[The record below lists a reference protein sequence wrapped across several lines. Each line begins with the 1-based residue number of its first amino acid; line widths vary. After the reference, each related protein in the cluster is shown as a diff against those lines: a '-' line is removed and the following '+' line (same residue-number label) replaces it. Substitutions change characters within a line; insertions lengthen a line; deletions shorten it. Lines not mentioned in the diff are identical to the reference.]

1 MSEVQAQL
9 GMCVENRYRIV
20 KKIAEGGMATVYKAQ
35 DERLNRPVALKIMHT
50 QLAQGIHR
58 EQFIARFRREATS
71 AASIANPHIV
81 QVYDTGE
88 FEGLDYLVMEYVH
101 GVNLRYEMNKYGT
114 FSVKDTLRVLAQ
126 TLDGLAS
133 AHLAGVVHRDI
144 KPENIL
150 INDRGNVQITDFG
163 LARAIS
169 QATLSSTGLLLGT
182 AAYLAPEMIEKNLA
196 TPQGDLYSAG
206 MMAWEMLA
214 GRVPFNADNPVTLV
228 FKHVHEDTPSIKTVC
243 RDINSSV
250 ADFLSSI
257 TAREMEKRPS
267 DASKALNI
275 LRSVC
280 SGLSEEEWQYKFEVD
295 LDAENQPLE
304 GSIIANKIEDKNSN
318 LKSQIPLPPSLN
330 NNTLSENT
338 LSDSDSS
345 NDALENSM
353 LASNTLASTEKL
365 NKTTNIDKTTDIDK
379 TADIDATQALSTLST
394 SPTLSTKNSD
404 FNGASSNYSTS
415 TNSNPLE
422 DFNDNNMLTVTMR
435 APQFISERLKAKRN
449 KSNNANDNGKKTR
462 KSIIIISASCAAIA
476 AAAVAF
482 GAYWYYLGPGSYWS
496 LPKPNTQECASQ
508 SACKITNVPWA
519 DYERTL
525 KISNIPYSVS
535 KDFSDNIPEGNI
547 IFTNPDFSGGKI
559 SKRNNGRVKIVVSK
573 GVRKSTIP
581 EDIIDPTSNAGKDP
595 IKALKKAGFTS
606 ITHKPSED
614 IYSLEI
620 PKGCVVEISPTPGM
634 QMNHNKNI
642 TVILSKG
649 PMPVSMPDVVNLTK
663 EEADKAFNEAK
674 LVPNYSEEFNDKV
687 EKGKIISASV
697 QKGTQMH
704 WGDKLDVV
712 VSKGPKTI
720 TMPDVRNKNANEA
733 RRILES
739 LGLKV
744 NISAPLGDLM
754 HTVRFQSAAPGS
766 QVRVLDESGNPTTV
780 TLTII

>member
-9 GMCVENRYRIV
+9 GMCIENRYRIV
-20 KKIAEGGMATVYKAQ
+20 KKIAEGGMATVYQAQ

-50 QLAQGIHR
+50 QLAQGLHR

-243 RDINSSV
+243 KDINSSV

-280 SGLSEEEWQYKFEVD
+280 AGLSEQEWQYKFEVD
-295 LDAENQPLE
+295 LDAENQSFE
-304 GSIIANKIEDKNSN
+304 GSIIANKLEDKNSN
-318 LKSQIPLPPSLN
+318 LKSQIPLPPSIN
-330 NNTLSENT
+330 SNTFNSNTLGN
-338 LSDSDSS
+338 SDSS
-345 NDALENSM
+345 NDTI
-353 LASNTLASTEKL
+353 SNTKEL
-365 NKTTNIDKTTDIDK
+365 NKTVDMDKTTDIDK
-379 TADIDATQALSTLST
+379 TADIDATQALST
-394 SPTLSTKNSD
+394 KNSD
-404 FNGASSNYSTS
+404 FNEDSSNYSSSTS
-415 TNSNPLE
+415 SNPLE

-435 APQFISERLKAKRN
+435 APQFISERLKAKRD

-462 KSIIIISASCAAIA
+462 KNIIIISASCAAIA

-519 DYERTL
+519 EYERTL

-547 IFTNPDFSGGKI
+547 ILTNPDFSGGKI

-606 ITHKPSED
+606 ITHKSSED

-720 TMPDVRNKNANEA
+720 TMPDVRNKNANDA

>member
-9 GMCVENRYRIV
+9 GMCIENRYRIV

-50 QLAQGIHR
+50 QLAQGLHR

-214 GRVPFNADNPVTLV
+214 GRVPFNADNSVTLV

-243 RDINSSV
+243 KDINSSV

-275 LRSVC
+275 LRRVC

-295 LDAENQPLE
+295 LDAENQSFE
-304 GSIIANKIEDKNSN
+304 GSIITNKLEDKNSN
-318 LKSQIPLPPSLN
+318 LKSQIPLPPSIN
-330 NNTLSENT
+330 SNTFNSNTLGN
-338 LSDSDSS
+338 SDSS
-345 NDALENSM
+345 NDTI
-353 LASNTLASTEKL
+353 SNTKEL
-365 NKTTNIDKTTDIDK
+365 NKTVDMDKTTDIDK
-379 TADIDATQALSTLST
+379 TADIDATQALST
-394 SPTLSTKNSD
+394 KNSD
-404 FNGASSNYSTS
+404 FNEGSSNYSSSTS
-415 TNSNPLE
+415 SNPLE

-462 KSIIIISASCAAIA
+462 KNIIIISASCAAIA

-519 DYERTL
+519 EYERTL

-606 ITHKPSED
+606 ITHKSSED

-720 TMPDVRNKNANEA
+720 TMPDVRNKNANDA

>member
-9 GMCVENRYRIV
+9 GMCIENRYRIV

-50 QLAQGIHR
+50 QLAQGLHR

-214 GRVPFNADNPVTLV
+214 GRVPFNADNSVTLV

-243 RDINSSV
+243 KDINSSV

-275 LRSVC
+275 LRRVC

-295 LDAENQPLE
+295 LDAENQSFE
-304 GSIIANKIEDKNSN
+304 GSIITNKLEDKNSN
-318 LKSQIPLPPSLN
+318 LKSQIPLPPSIN
-330 NNTLSENT
+330 SNTFNSNTLGN
-338 LSDSDSS
+338 SDSS
-345 NDALENSM
+345 NDTI
-353 LASNTLASTEKL
+353 SNTKEL
-365 NKTTNIDKTTDIDK
+365 NKTVDMDKTTDIDK
-379 TADIDATQALSTLST
+379 TADIDATQALST
-394 SPTLSTKNSD
+394 KNSD
-404 FNGASSNYSTS
+404 FNEDSSNYSSSTS
-415 TNSNPLE
+415 SNPLE

-435 APQFISERLKAKRN
+435 APQFISERLKAKRD

-462 KSIIIISASCAAIA
+462 KNIIIISASCAAIA

-519 DYERTL
+519 EYERTL

-547 IFTNPDFSGGKI
+547 ILTNPDFSGGKI

-606 ITHKPSED
+606 ITHKSSED

-720 TMPDVRNKNANEA
+720 TMPDVRNKNANDA

>member
-9 GMCVENRYRIV
+9 GMCIENRYRIV

-50 QLAQGIHR
+50 QLAQGLHR

-214 GRVPFNADNPVTLV
+214 GRVPFNADNSVTLV

-243 RDINSSV
+243 KDINSSV

-267 DASKALNI
+267 NASKALNI
-275 LRSVC
+275 LRRVC

-295 LDAENQPLE
+295 LDAENQSFE
-304 GSIIANKIEDKNSN
+304 GSIITNKLEDKNSN
-318 LKSQIPLPPSLN
+318 LKSQIPLPPSIN
-330 NNTLSENT
+330 SNTFNSNTLGN
-338 LSDSDSS
+338 SDSS
-345 NDALENSM
+345 NDTI
-353 LASNTLASTEKL
+353 SNTKEL
-365 NKTTNIDKTTDIDK
+365 NKTVDMDKTTDIDK
-379 TADIDATQALSTLST
+379 TADIDATQALST
-394 SPTLSTKNSD
+394 KNSD
-404 FNGASSNYSTS
+404 FNEGSSNYSSSTS
-415 TNSNPLE
+415 SNPLE

-462 KSIIIISASCAAIA
+462 KNIIIISASCAAIA

-547 IFTNPDFSGGKI
+547 IFTNPDFSGSKI

-606 ITHKPSED
+606 ITHKSSED

-687 EKGKIISASV
+687 GKGKIISASV

>member
-9 GMCVENRYRIV
+9 GMCIENRYRIV
-20 KKIAEGGMATVYKAQ
+20 KKIAEGGMATVYQAQ

-50 QLAQGIHR
+50 QLAQGLHR

-243 RDINSSV
+243 KDINSSV

-280 SGLSEEEWQYKFEVD
+280 AGLSEQEWQYKLEVA
-295 LDAENQPLE
+295 LDAENQSFE
-304 GSIIANKIEDKNSN
+304 GSIIANKLEDKNSN
-318 LKSQIPLPPSLN
+318 LKSQIPLPPSIN
-330 NNTLSENT
+330 SNTLGN
-338 LSDSDSS
+338 SDSS
-345 NDALENSM
+345 NDTI
-353 LASNTLASTEKL
+353 SNTKKL
-365 NKTTNIDKTTDIDK
+365 NKTVDIDKTTDIDK
-379 TADIDATQALSTLST
+379 TADIDATQALST
-394 SPTLSTKNSD
+394 KNSD
-404 FNGASSNYSTS
+404 FNEDSSNYSSSTS
-415 TNSNPLE
+415 SNPLE

-435 APQFISERLKAKRN
+435 APQFISERLKAKRD

-462 KSIIIISASCAAIA
+462 KNIIIISASCAAIA

-519 DYERTL
+519 EYERTL

-547 IFTNPDFSGGKI
+547 ILTNPDFSGGKI

-606 ITHKPSED
+606 ITHKSSED

-720 TMPDVRNKNANEA
+720 TMPDVRNKNANDA

>member
-9 GMCVENRYRIV
+9 GMCIENRYRIV
-20 KKIAEGGMATVYKAQ
+20 KKIAEGGMATVYQAQ

-50 QLAQGIHR
+50 QLAQGLHR

-243 RDINSSV
+243 KDINSSV

-280 SGLSEEEWQYKFEVD
+280 AGLSEQEWQYKLEVD
-295 LDAENQPLE
+295 LDAENQSFE
-304 GSIIANKIEDKNSN
+304 GSIIANKLEDKNSN
-318 LKSQIPLPPSLN
+318 LKSQIPLPPSIN
-330 NNTLSENT
+330 SNTLGN
-338 LSDSDSS
+338 SDSS
-345 NDALENSM
+345 NDTI
-353 LASNTLASTEKL
+353 SNTKKL
-365 NKTTNIDKTTDIDK
+365 NKTVDIDKTTDIDK
-379 TADIDATQALSTLST
+379 TADIDATQALST
-394 SPTLSTKNSD
+394 KNSD
-404 FNGASSNYSTS
+404 FNEDSSNYSSSTS
-415 TNSNPLE
+415 SNPLE

-435 APQFISERLKAKRN
+435 APQFISERLKAKRD

-462 KSIIIISASCAAIA
+462 KNIIIISASCAAIA

-519 DYERTL
+519 EYERTL

-547 IFTNPDFSGGKI
+547 ILTNPDFSGGKI

-606 ITHKPSED
+606 ITHKSSED

-720 TMPDVRNKNANEA
+720 TMPDVRNKNANDA

>member
-1 MSEVQAQL
+1 MSEVQAQP

-20 KKIAEGGMATVYKAQ
+20 KKIAEGGMATVYQAK
-35 DERLNRPVALKIMHT
+35 DERLNRLVALKIMHT
-50 QLAQGIHR
+50 QLAQGLHR

-71 AASIANPHIV
+71 AAAIANPHIV

-214 GRVPFNADNPVTLV
+214 GRVPFNSDNPVTLV

-243 RDINSSV
+243 KDINSSV

-280 SGLSEEEWQYKFEVD
+280 AGLSEQEWQYKFEVD
-295 LDAENQPLE
+295 LDAENQSFE
-304 GSIIANKIEDKNSN
+304 GSIIANKLEDKNSN
-318 LKSQIPLPPSLN
+318 LKSQIPLPPSIN
-330 NNTLSENT
+330 SNTFNSNTLGN
-338 LSDSDSS
+338 SDSS
-345 NDALENSM
+345 NDTI
-353 LASNTLASTEKL
+353 SNTKEL
-365 NKTTNIDKTTDIDK
+365 NKTVDMDKTTDIDK
-379 TADIDATQALSTLST
+379 TADIDATQALST
-394 SPTLSTKNSD
+394 KNSD
-404 FNGASSNYSTS
+404 FNEDSSNYSSSTS
-415 TNSNPLE
+415 SNPLE

-449 KSNNANDNGKKTR
+449 KSNNSDVNGKKTR
-462 KSIIIISASCAAIA
+462 KNIIIISASCAAIA

-508 SACKITNVPWA
+508 STCKITDVPWA

-547 IFTNPDFSGGKI
+547 IFTNPDFSGSKI

-595 IKALKKAGFTS
+595 IKALKNAGFTS
-606 ITHKPSED
+606 ITHKSSED

-649 PMPVSMPDVVNLTK
+649 PMPVSMPDIVNLTK

-674 LVPNYSEEFNDKV
+674 LVPNYSEEFNDKI

-720 TMPDVRNKNANEA
+720 TMPDVRNKNANDA

-754 HTVRFQSAAPGS
+754 HTVRFQSLAPGS

>member
-9 GMCVENRYRIV
+9 GMCIENRYRIV

-50 QLAQGIHR
+50 QLAQGLHR

-214 GRVPFNADNPVTLV
+214 GRVPFNADNSVTLV

-243 RDINSSV
+243 KDINSSV

-275 LRSVC
+275 LRRVC

-295 LDAENQPLE
+295 LDAENQSFE
-304 GSIIANKIEDKNSN
+304 GSIITNKLEDKNSN
-318 LKSQIPLPPSLN
+318 LKSQIPLPPSIN
-330 NNTLSENT
+330 SNTFNSNTLGN
-338 LSDSDSS
+338 SDSS
-345 NDALENSM
+345 NDTI
-353 LASNTLASTEKL
+353 SNTKEL
-365 NKTTNIDKTTDIDK
+365 NKTVDMDKTTDIDK
-379 TADIDATQALSTLST
+379 TADIDATQALST
-394 SPTLSTKNSD
+394 KNSD
-404 FNGASSNYSTS
+404 FNEGSSNYSSSTS
-415 TNSNPLE
+415 SNPLE

-462 KSIIIISASCAAIA
+462 KNIIIISASCAAIA

-547 IFTNPDFSGGKI
+547 IFTNPDFSGSKI

-606 ITHKPSED
+606 ITHKSSED

-687 EKGKIISASV
+687 GKGKIISASV

-720 TMPDVRNKNANEA
+720 TMPDVRNKNANDA

>member
-9 GMCVENRYRIV
+9 GMCIENRYRIV

-50 QLAQGIHR
+50 QLAQGLHR

-214 GRVPFNADNPVTLV
+214 GRVPFNADNSVTLV

-243 RDINSSV
+243 KDINSSV

-275 LRSVC
+275 LRRVC

-295 LDAENQPLE
+295 LDAENQSFE
-304 GSIIANKIEDKNSN
+304 GSIITNKLEDKNSN
-318 LKSQIPLPPSLN
+318 LKSQIPLPPSIN
-330 NNTLSENT
+330 SNTFNSNTLGN
-338 LSDSDSS
+338 SDSS
-345 NDALENSM
+345 NDTI
-353 LASNTLASTEKL
+353 SNTKEL
-365 NKTTNIDKTTDIDK
+365 NKTVDMDKTTDIDK
-379 TADIDATQALSTLST
+379 TADIDATQALST
-394 SPTLSTKNSD
+394 KNSD
-404 FNGASSNYSTS
+404 FNEGSSNYSSSTS
-415 TNSNPLE
+415 SNPLE

-462 KSIIIISASCAAIA
+462 KNIIIISASCAAIA

-547 IFTNPDFSGGKI
+547 IFTNPDFSGSKI

-606 ITHKPSED
+606 ITHKSSED

-649 PMPVSMPDVVNLTK
+649 PMPVSMPDVANLTK

-687 EKGKIISASV
+687 GKGKIISASV

>member
-9 GMCVENRYRIV
+9 GMCIENRYRIV

-50 QLAQGIHR
+50 QLAQGLHR

-214 GRVPFNADNPVTLV
+214 GRVPFNADNSVTLV

-243 RDINSSV
+243 KDINSSV

-275 LRSVC
+275 LRRVC

-295 LDAENQPLE
+295 LDAENQSFE
-304 GSIIANKIEDKNSN
+304 GSIITNKLEDKNSN
-318 LKSQIPLPPSLN
+318 LKSQIPLPPSIN
-330 NNTLSENT
+330 SNTFNSNTLGN
-338 LSDSDSS
+338 SDSS
-345 NDALENSM
+345 NDTI
-353 LASNTLASTEKL
+353 SNTKEL
-365 NKTTNIDKTTDIDK
+365 NKTVDMDKTTDIDK
-379 TADIDATQALSTLST
+379 TADIDATQALST
-394 SPTLSTKNSD
+394 KNSD
-404 FNGASSNYSTS
+404 FNEGSSNYSSSTS
-415 TNSNPLE
+415 SNPLE

-462 KSIIIISASCAAIA
+462 KNIIIISASCAAIA

-547 IFTNPDFSGGKI
+547 IFTNPDFSGSKI

-581 EDIIDPTSNAGKDP
+581 EDIIDPTSNTGKDP

-606 ITHKPSED
+606 ITHKSSED

-687 EKGKIISASV
+687 GKGKIISASV

>member
-9 GMCVENRYRIV
+9 GMCIENRYRIV

-50 QLAQGIHR
+50 QLAQGLHR

-214 GRVPFNADNPVTLV
+214 GRVPFNADNSVTLV

-243 RDINSSV
+243 KDINSSV

-275 LRSVC
+275 LRRVC

-295 LDAENQPLE
+295 LDAENQSFE
-304 GSIIANKIEDKNSN
+304 GSIITNKLEDKNSN
-318 LKSQIPLPPSLN
+318 LKSQIPLPPSIN
-330 NNTLSENT
+330 SNTFNSNTLGN
-338 LSDSDSS
+338 SDSS
-345 NDALENSM
+345 NDTI
-353 LASNTLASTEKL
+353 SNTKEL
-365 NKTTNIDKTTDIDK
+365 NKTVDMDKTTDIDK
-379 TADIDATQALSTLST
+379 TADIDATQALST
-394 SPTLSTKNSD
+394 KNSD
-404 FNGASSNYSTS
+404 FNEGSSNYSSSTS
-415 TNSNPLE
+415 SNPLE

-462 KSIIIISASCAAIA
+462 KNIIIISASCAAIA

-606 ITHKPSED
+606 ITHKSSED

-720 TMPDVRNKNANEA
+720 TMPDVRNKNANDA

>member
-9 GMCVENRYRIV
+9 GMCIENRYRIV

-50 QLAQGIHR
+50 QLAQGLHR

-114 FSVKDTLRVLAQ
+114 FSVKDTLLVLAQ

-243 RDINSSV
+243 KDINSSV

-275 LRSVC
+275 LRRVC
-280 SGLSEEEWQYKFEVD
+280 SGLSEEEWQYKLEVD

-318 LKSQIPLPPSLN
+318 LKSQIPLPPSIN
-330 NNTLSENT
+330 SNTFNSNTLGN
-338 LSDSDSS
+338 SDSS
-345 NDALENSM
+345 NDTI
-353 LASNTLASTEKL
+353 SNTKEL
-365 NKTTNIDKTTDIDK
+365 NKTVDMDKTTDIDK
-379 TADIDATQALSTLST
+379 TADIDATQALST
-394 SPTLSTKNSD
+394 KNSD
-404 FNGASSNYSTS
+404 FNEGSSNYSSSTS
-415 TNSNPLE
+415 SNPLE

-462 KSIIIISASCAAIA
+462 KNIIIISASCAAIA

-547 IFTNPDFSGGKI
+547 IFTNPDFSGSKI

-606 ITHKPSED
+606 ITHKSSED

-687 EKGKIISASV
+687 GKGKIISASV

>member
-9 GMCVENRYRIV
+9 GMCVENRYRII

-114 FSVKDTLRVLAQ
+114 FSVKDTLLVLAQ

-243 RDINSSV
+243 KDINSSV

-275 LRSVC
+275 LRRVC
-280 SGLSEEEWQYKFEVD
+280 SGLSEEEWQYKLEVD

-318 LKSQIPLPPSLN
+318 LKSQIPLPPSIN
-330 NNTLSENT
+330 SNTFNSNTLGN
-338 LSDSDSS
+338 SDSS
-345 NDALENSM
+345 NDTI
-353 LASNTLASTEKL
+353 SNTKEL
-365 NKTTNIDKTTDIDK
+365 NKTVDMDKTTDIDK
-379 TADIDATQALSTLST
+379 TADIDATQALST
-394 SPTLSTKNSD
+394 KNSD
-404 FNGASSNYSTS
+404 FNEGSSNYSSSTS
-415 TNSNPLE
+415 SNPLE

-462 KSIIIISASCAAIA
+462 KNIIIISASCAAIA

-547 IFTNPDFSGGKI
+547 IFTNPDFSGSKI

-606 ITHKPSED
+606 ITHKSSED

-687 EKGKIISASV
+687 GKGKIISASV

>member
-20 KKIAEGGMATVYKAQ
+20 EKIAEGGMATVYKAQ

-50 QLAQGIHR
+50 QLAQGLHR

-214 GRVPFNADNPVTLV
+214 GRVPFNADNSVTLV

-243 RDINSSV
+243 KDINSSV

-275 LRSVC
+275 LRRVC

-295 LDAENQPLE
+295 LDAENQSFE
-304 GSIIANKIEDKNSN
+304 GSIITNKLEDKNSN
-318 LKSQIPLPPSLN
+318 LKSQIPLPPSIN
-330 NNTLSENT
+330 SNTFNSNTLGN
-338 LSDSDSS
+338 SDSS
-345 NDALENSM
+345 NDTI
-353 LASNTLASTEKL
+353 SNTKEL
-365 NKTTNIDKTTDIDK
+365 NKTVDMDKTTDIDK
-379 TADIDATQALSTLST
+379 TADIDATQALST
-394 SPTLSTKNSD
+394 KNSD
-404 FNGASSNYSTS
+404 FNEGSSNYSSSTS
-415 TNSNPLE
+415 SNPLE

-462 KSIIIISASCAAIA
+462 KNIIIISASCAAIA

-547 IFTNPDFSGGKI
+547 IFTNPDFSGSKI

-606 ITHKPSED
+606 ITHKSSED

-687 EKGKIISASV
+687 GKGKIISASV

>member
-9 GMCVENRYRIV
+9 GMCIENRYRIV

-50 QLAQGIHR
+50 QLAQGLHR

-214 GRVPFNADNPVTLV
+214 GRVPFNADNSVTLV

-243 RDINSSV
+243 KDINSSV

-275 LRSVC
+275 LRRVC

-295 LDAENQPLE
+295 LDAENQSFE
-304 GSIIANKIEDKNSN
+304 GSIITNKLEDKNSN
-318 LKSQIPLPPSLN
+318 LKSQIPLPPSIN
-330 NNTLSENT
+330 SNTFNSNTLGN
-338 LSDSDSS
+338 SDSS
-345 NDALENSM
+345 NDTI
-353 LASNTLASTEKL
+353 SNTKEL
-365 NKTTNIDKTTDIDK
+365 NKTVDMDKTTDIDK
-379 TADIDATQALSTLST
+379 TADIDATQALST
-394 SPTLSTKNSD
+394 KNSD
-404 FNGASSNYSTS
+404 FNEGSSNYSSSTS
-415 TNSNPLE
+415 SNPLE

-462 KSIIIISASCAAIA
+462 KNIIIISASCAAIA

-547 IFTNPDFSGGKI
+547 IFTNPDFSGSKI

-606 ITHKPSED
+606 ITHKSSED

>member
-9 GMCVENRYRIV
+9 GMCIENRYRIV
-20 KKIAEGGMATVYKAQ
+20 KKIAEGGMATVYQAQ

-71 AASIANPHIV
+71 AAAIANPHIV

-243 RDINSSV
+243 KDINSSV

-280 SGLSEEEWQYKFEVD
+280 AGLSEQEWQYKFEVD
-295 LDAENQPLE
+295 LDAENQSFV
-304 GSIIANKIEDKNSN
+304 GSIIANKLEDKNSN
-318 LKSQIPLPPSLN
+318 LKSQIPLPPSIN
-330 NNTLSENT
+330 SNTFNSNTLGN
-338 LSDSDSS
+338 SDSS
-345 NDALENSM
+345 NDTI
-353 LASNTLASTEKL
+353 SNTKEL
-365 NKTTNIDKTTDIDK
+365 NKTVDMDKTTDIDK
-379 TADIDATQALSTLST
+379 TADIDATQALST
-394 SPTLSTKNSD
+394 KNSA
-404 FNGASSNYSTS
+404 FNEDSSNYSSSTS
-415 TNSNPLE
+415 SNPLE

-449 KSNNANDNGKKTR
+449 KSNNSDVNGKKTR
-462 KSIIIISASCAAIA
+462 KNIIIISASCAAIA

-547 IFTNPDFSGGKI
+547 IFTNPDFSGSKI

-674 LVPNYSEEFNDKV
+674 LVPNYSEEFNDKI

-720 TMPDVRNKNANEA
+720 TMPDVRNKNANDA

-744 NISAPLGDLM
+744 NVSAPLGDLM

>member
-9 GMCVENRYRIV
+9 GMCIENRYRIV

-50 QLAQGIHR
+50 QLAQGLHR

-214 GRVPFNADNPVTLV
+214 GRVPFNADNSVTLV

-243 RDINSSV
+243 KDINSSV

-275 LRSVC
+275 LRRVC

-295 LDAENQPLE
+295 LDAENQSFE
-304 GSIIANKIEDKNSN
+304 GSIITNKLEDKNSN
-318 LKSQIPLPPSLN
+318 LKSQIPLPPSIN
-330 NNTLSENT
+330 SNTFNSNTLGN
-338 LSDSDSS
+338 SDSS
-345 NDALENSM
+345 NDTI
-353 LASNTLASTEKL
+353 SNTKEL
-365 NKTTNIDKTTDIDK
+365 NKTVDMDKTTDIDK
-379 TADIDATQALSTLST
+379 TADIDATQALST
-394 SPTLSTKNSD
+394 KNSD
-404 FNGASSNYSTS
+404 FNEGSSNYSSSTS
-415 TNSNPLE
+415 SNPLE

-435 APQFISERLKAKRN
+435 APQFISERLKAKRD

-462 KSIIIISASCAAIA
+462 KNIIIISASCAAIA

-547 IFTNPDFSGGKI
+547 IFTNPDFSGSKI

-606 ITHKPSED
+606 ITHKSSED

-687 EKGKIISASV
+687 GKGKIISASV

-720 TMPDVRNKNANEA
+720 TMPDVRNKNANDA

>member
-9 GMCVENRYRIV
+9 GMCIENRYRIV
-20 KKIAEGGMATVYKAQ
+20 KKIAEGGMATVYQAQ

-50 QLAQGIHR
+50 QLAQGLHR

-243 RDINSSV
+243 KDINSSV

-280 SGLSEEEWQYKFEVD
+280 AGLSEQEWQYKLEVD
-295 LDAENQPLE
+295 LDAENQSFE
-304 GSIIANKIEDKNSN
+304 GSIIANKLEDKNSN
-318 LKSQIPLPPSLN
+318 LKSQIPLPPSIN
-330 NNTLSENT
+330 SNTLGN
-338 LSDSDSS
+338 SDSS
-345 NDALENSM
+345 NDTI
-353 LASNTLASTEKL
+353 SNTKKL
-365 NKTTNIDKTTDIDK
+365 NKTVDIDKTTDIDK
-379 TADIDATQALSTLST
+379 TADIDATQALST
-394 SPTLSTKNSD
+394 KNSD
-404 FNGASSNYSTS
+404 FNEDSSNYSSSTS
-415 TNSNPLE
+415 SNPLE

-435 APQFISERLKAKRN
+435 APQFISERLKAKRD

-462 KSIIIISASCAAIA
+462 KNIIIISASCAAIA

-519 DYERTL
+519 EYERTL

-547 IFTNPDFSGGKI
+547 ILTNPDFSGGKI

-606 ITHKPSED
+606 ITHKSSED

>member
-9 GMCVENRYRIV
+9 GMCIENRYRIV

-50 QLAQGIHR
+50 QLAQGLHR

-214 GRVPFNADNPVTLV
+214 GRVPFNADNSVTLV

-243 RDINSSV
+243 KDINSSV

-275 LRSVC
+275 LRRVC

-295 LDAENQPLE
+295 LDAENQSFE
-304 GSIIANKIEDKNSN
+304 GSIITNKLEDKNSN
-318 LKSQIPLPPSLN
+318 LKSQIPLPPSIN
-330 NNTLSENT
+330 SNTFNSNTLGN
-338 LSDSDSS
+338 SDSS
-345 NDALENSM
+345 NDTI
-353 LASNTLASTEKL
+353 SNTKEL
-365 NKTTNIDKTTDIDK
+365 NKTVDMDKTTDIDK
-379 TADIDATQALSTLST
+379 TADIDATQALST
-394 SPTLSTKNSD
+394 KNSD
-404 FNGASSNYSTS
+404 FNEGSSNYSSSTS
-415 TNSNPLE
+415 SNPLE

-435 APQFISERLKAKRN
+435 APQFISERLKAKRD

-462 KSIIIISASCAAIA
+462 KNIIIISASCAAIA

-547 IFTNPDFSGGKI
+547 IFTNPDFSGSKI

-606 ITHKPSED
+606 ITHKSSED

-687 EKGKIISASV
+687 GKGKIISASV

>member
-9 GMCVENRYRIV
+9 GMCIENRYRIV
-20 KKIAEGGMATVYKAQ
+20 KKIAEGGMATVYQAQ

-50 QLAQGIHR
+50 QLAQGLHR

-243 RDINSSV
+243 KDINSSV

-280 SGLSEEEWQYKFEVD
+280 AGLSEQEWQYKLEVD
-295 LDAENQPLE
+295 LDAENQSFE
-304 GSIIANKIEDKNSN
+304 GSIIANKLEDKNSN
-318 LKSQIPLPPSLN
+318 LKSQIPLPPSIN
-330 NNTLSENT
+330 SNTFNSNTLGN
-338 LSDSDSS
+338 SDSS
-345 NDALENSM
+345 NDTI
-353 LASNTLASTEKL
+353 SNTKEL
-365 NKTTNIDKTTDIDK
+365 NKTVDMDKTTDIDK
-379 TADIDATQALSTLST
+379 TADIDATQALST
-394 SPTLSTKNSD
+394 KNSD
-404 FNGASSNYSTS
+404 FNEGSSNYSSSTS
-415 TNSNPLE
+415 SNPLE

-462 KSIIIISASCAAIA
+462 KNIIIISASCAAIA

-547 IFTNPDFSGGKI
+547 IFTNPDFSGSKI

-606 ITHKPSED
+606 ITHKSSED

-687 EKGKIISASV
+687 GKGKIISASV

>member
-9 GMCVENRYRIV
+9 GMCIENRYRIV

-50 QLAQGIHR
+50 QLAQGLHR

-214 GRVPFNADNPVTLV
+214 GRVPFNADNSVTLV

-243 RDINSSV
+243 KDINSSV

-275 LRSVC
+275 LRRVC

-295 LDAENQPLE
+295 LDAENQSFE
-304 GSIIANKIEDKNSN
+304 GSIITNKLEDKNSN
-318 LKSQIPLPPSLN
+318 LKSQIPLPPSIN
-330 NNTLSENT
+330 SNTFNSNTLGN
-338 LSDSDSS
+338 SDSS
-345 NDALENSM
+345 NDTI
-353 LASNTLASTEKL
+353 SNTKEL
-365 NKTTNIDKTTDIDK
+365 NKTVDMDKTTDIDK
-379 TADIDATQALSTLST
+379 TADIDATQALST
-394 SPTLSTKNSD
+394 KNSD
-404 FNGASSNYSTS
+404 FNEGSSNYSSSTS
-415 TNSNPLE
+415 SNPLE

-462 KSIIIISASCAAIA
+462 KNIIIISASCAAIA

-496 LPKPNTQECASQ
+496 LPKPNTQKCASQ

-547 IFTNPDFSGGKI
+547 IFTNPDFSGSKI

-649 PMPVSMPDVVNLTK
+649 PMPVSMPDIVNLTK

-674 LVPNYSEEFNDKV
+674 LVPNYSEEFNDKI
-687 EKGKIISASV
+687 EKSKIISASV

-720 TMPDVRNKNANEA
+720 TMPDVRNKNANDA

>member
-9 GMCVENRYRIV
+9 GMCIENRYRIV
-20 KKIAEGGMATVYKAQ
+20 KKIAEGGMATVYQAQ

-50 QLAQGIHR
+50 QLAQGLHR

-163 LARAIS
+163 LARAVS

-243 RDINSSV
+243 KDINSSV

-280 SGLSEEEWQYKFEVD
+280 AGLSEQEWQYKFEVD
-295 LDAENQPLE
+295 LDAENQSFE
-304 GSIIANKIEDKNSN
+304 GSIIANKLEDKNSN
-318 LKSQIPLPPSLN
+318 LKSQIPLPPSIN
-330 NNTLSENT
+330 SNTFNSNTLGN
-338 LSDSDSS
+338 SDSS
-345 NDALENSM
+345 NDTI
-353 LASNTLASTEKL
+353 SNTKEL
-365 NKTTNIDKTTDIDK
+365 NKTVDMDKTTDIDK
-379 TADIDATQALSTLST
+379 TADIDATQALST
-394 SPTLSTKNSD
+394 KNSD
-404 FNGASSNYSTS
+404 FNEDSSNYSSSTS
-415 TNSNPLE
+415 SNPLE

-449 KSNNANDNGKKTR
+449 KSNNSDVNGKKTR
-462 KSIIIISASCAAIA
+462 KNIIIISASCAAIA

-547 IFTNPDFSGGKI
+547 IFTNPDFSGSKI

-595 IKALKKAGFTS
+595 IKALKNAGFTS
-606 ITHKPSED
+606 ITHKSSED

-674 LVPNYSEEFNDKV
+674 LVPNYSEEFNDKI

-720 TMPDVRNKNANEA
+720 TMPDVRNKNANDA

-744 NISAPLGDLM
+744 NVSAPLGDLM

-766 QVRVLDESGNPTTV
+766 QVRVLNESGNPTTV

>member
-9 GMCVENRYRIV
+9 GMCIENRYRIV

-50 QLAQGIHR
+50 QLAQGLHR

-214 GRVPFNADNPVTLV
+214 GRVPFNADNSVTLV

-243 RDINSSV
+243 KDINSSV

-275 LRSVC
+275 LRRVC

-295 LDAENQPLE
+295 LDAENQSFE
-304 GSIIANKIEDKNSN
+304 GSIITNKLEDKNSN
-318 LKSQIPLPPSLN
+318 LKSQIPLPPSIN
-330 NNTLSENT
+330 SNTFNSNTLGNSN
-338 LSDSDSS
+338 SS
-345 NDALENSM
+345 NDTI
-353 LASNTLASTEKL
+353 SNTKEL
-365 NKTTNIDKTTDIDK
+365 NKTVDMDKTTDIDK
-379 TADIDATQALSTLST
+379 TADIDATQALST
-394 SPTLSTKNSD
+394 KNSD
-404 FNGASSNYSTS
+404 FNEGSSNYSSSTS
-415 TNSNPLE
+415 SNPLE

-462 KSIIIISASCAAIA
+462 KNIIIISASCAAIA

-547 IFTNPDFSGGKI
+547 IFTNPDFSGSKI

-606 ITHKPSED
+606 ITHKSSED

-687 EKGKIISASV
+687 GKGKIISASV

-739 LGLKV
+739 LRLKV

>member
-9 GMCVENRYRIV
+9 GMCIENRYRIV
-20 KKIAEGGMATVYKAQ
+20 KKIAEGGMATVYQAQ

-50 QLAQGIHR
+50 QLAQGLHR

-243 RDINSSV
+243 KDINSSV

-280 SGLSEEEWQYKFEVD
+280 AGLSEQEWQYKFEVD
-295 LDAENQPLE
+295 LDAENQSFV
-304 GSIIANKIEDKNSN
+304 GSIIANKLEDKNSN
-318 LKSQIPLPPSLN
+318 LKSQIPLPPSIN
-330 NNTLSENT
+330 SNTFNSNTLGN
-338 LSDSDSS
+338 SDSS
-345 NDALENSM
+345 NDTI
-353 LASNTLASTEKL
+353 SNTKEL
-365 NKTTNIDKTTDIDK
+365 NKTVDMDKTTDIDK
-379 TADIDATQALSTLST
+379 TADIDATQALST
-394 SPTLSTKNSD
+394 KNSA
-404 FNGASSNYSTS
+404 FNEDSSNYSSSTS
-415 TNSNPLE
+415 SNPLE

-449 KSNNANDNGKKTR
+449 KSNNSDVNGKKTR
-462 KSIIIISASCAAIA
+462 KNIIIISASCAAIA

-547 IFTNPDFSGGKI
+547 IFTNPDFSGSKI

-674 LVPNYSEEFNDKV
+674 LVPNYSEEFNDKI

-720 TMPDVRNKNANEA
+720 TMPDVRNKNANDA

-754 HTVRFQSAAPGS
+754 HTVRFQSLAPGS

>member
-9 GMCVENRYRIV
+9 GMCIENRYRIV

-50 QLAQGIHR
+50 QLAQGLHR

-214 GRVPFNADNPVTLV
+214 GRVPFNADNSVTLV

-243 RDINSSV
+243 KDINSSV

-275 LRSVC
+275 LRRVC

-295 LDAENQPLE
+295 LDAENQSFE
-304 GSIIANKIEDKNSN
+304 GSIIANKLEDKNSN
-318 LKSQIPLPPSLN
+318 LKSQIPLPPSIN
-330 NNTLSENT
+330 SNTLGN
-338 LSDSDSS
+338 SDSS
-345 NDALENSM
+345 NDTI
-353 LASNTLASTEKL
+353 SNTKKL
-365 NKTTNIDKTTDIDK
+365 NKTVDIDKTTDIDK
-379 TADIDATQALSTLST
+379 TADIDATQALST
-394 SPTLSTKNSD
+394 KNSD
-404 FNGASSNYSTS
+404 FNEDSSNYSSSTS
-415 TNSNPLE
+415 SNPLE

-435 APQFISERLKAKRN
+435 APQFISERLKAKRD

-462 KSIIIISASCAAIA
+462 KNIIIISASCAAIA

-519 DYERTL
+519 EYERTL

-547 IFTNPDFSGGKI
+547 ILTNPDFSGGKI

-606 ITHKPSED
+606 ITHKSSED

-720 TMPDVRNKNANEA
+720 TMPDVRNKNANDA

>member
-9 GMCVENRYRIV
+9 GMCIENRYRIV

-50 QLAQGIHR
+50 QLAQGLHR

-214 GRVPFNADNPVTLV
+214 GRVPFNADNSVTLV

-243 RDINSSV
+243 KDINSSV

-275 LRSVC
+275 LRRVC

-295 LDAENQPLE
+295 LDAENQSFE
-304 GSIIANKIEDKNSN
+304 GSIITNKLEDKNSN
-318 LKSQIPLPPSLN
+318 LKSQIPLPPSIN
-330 NNTLSENT
+330 SNTFNSNTLGN
-338 LSDSDSS
+338 SDSS
-345 NDALENSM
+345 NDTI
-353 LASNTLASTEKL
+353 SNTKKL
-365 NKTTNIDKTTDIDK
+365 NKTVDMDKTTDIDK
-379 TADIDATQALSTLST
+379 TADIDATQALST
-394 SPTLSTKNSD
+394 KNSD
-404 FNGASSNYSTS
+404 FNEGSSNYSSSTS
-415 TNSNPLE
+415 SNPLE

-462 KSIIIISASCAAIA
+462 KNIIIISASCAAIA

-547 IFTNPDFSGGKI
+547 IFTNPDFSGSKI

-606 ITHKPSED
+606 ITHKSSED

-687 EKGKIISASV
+687 GKGKIISASV

>member
-9 GMCVENRYRIV
+9 GMCIENRYRIV
-20 KKIAEGGMATVYKAQ
+20 KKIAEGGMATVYQAQ

-50 QLAQGIHR
+50 QLAQGLHR

-243 RDINSSV
+243 KDINSSV

-280 SGLSEEEWQYKFEVD
+280 AGLSEQEWQYKLEVD
-295 LDAENQPLE
+295 LDAENQSFE
-304 GSIIANKIEDKNSN
+304 GSIIANKLEDKNSN
-318 LKSQIPLPPSLN
+318 LKSQIPLPPSIN
-330 NNTLSENT
+330 SNTLGN
-338 LSDSDSS
+338 SDSS
-345 NDALENSM
+345 NDTI
-353 LASNTLASTEKL
+353 SNTKKL
-365 NKTTNIDKTTDIDK
+365 NKTVDIDKTTDIDK
-379 TADIDATQALSTLST
+379 TADIDATQALST
-394 SPTLSTKNSD
+394 KNSD
-404 FNGASSNYSTS
+404 FNEDSSNYSSSTS
-415 TNSNPLE
+415 SNPLE

-435 APQFISERLKAKRN
+435 APQFISERLKAKRD

-462 KSIIIISASCAAIA
+462 KNIIIISASCAAIA

>member
-9 GMCVENRYRIV
+9 GMCIENRYRIV

-50 QLAQGIHR
+50 QLAQGLHR

-214 GRVPFNADNPVTLV
+214 GRVPFNADNSVTLV

-243 RDINSSV
+243 KDINSSV

-275 LRSVC
+275 LRRVC

-295 LDAENQPLE
+295 LDAENQSFE
-304 GSIIANKIEDKNSN
+304 GSIITNKLEDKNSN
-318 LKSQIPLPPSLN
+318 LKSQIPLPPSIN
-330 NNTLSENT
+330 SNTFNSNTLGN
-338 LSDSDSS
+338 SDSS
-345 NDALENSM
+345 NDTI
-353 LASNTLASTEKL
+353 SNTKEL
-365 NKTTNIDKTTDIDK
+365 NKTVDMDKTTDIDK
-379 TADIDATQALSTLST
+379 TADIDATQALST
-394 SPTLSTKNSD
+394 KNSD
-404 FNGASSNYSTS
+404 FNEDSSNYSSSTS
-415 TNSNPLE
+415 SNPLE

-462 KSIIIISASCAAIA
+462 KNIIIISASCAAIA

-547 IFTNPDFSGGKI
+547 IFTNPDFSGSKI

-606 ITHKPSED
+606 ITHKSSED

-687 EKGKIISASV
+687 GKGKIISASV

>member
-9 GMCVENRYRIV
+9 GMCIENRYRIV

-50 QLAQGIHR
+50 QLAQGLHR

-214 GRVPFNADNPVTLV
+214 GRVPFNADNSVTLV

-243 RDINSSV
+243 KDINSSV

-275 LRSVC
+275 LRRVC

-295 LDAENQPLE
+295 LDAENQSFE
-304 GSIIANKIEDKNSN
+304 GSIITNKLEDKNSN
-318 LKSQIPLPPSLN
+318 LKSQIPLPPSIN
-330 NNTLSENT
+330 SNTFNSNTLGN
-338 LSDSDSS
+338 SDSS
-345 NDALENSM
+345 NDTI
-353 LASNTLASTEKL
+353 SNTKEL
-365 NKTTNIDKTTDIDK
+365 NKTVDMDKTTDIDK
-379 TADIDATQALSTLST
+379 TADIDATQALST
-394 SPTLSTKNSD
+394 KNSD
-404 FNGASSNYSTS
+404 FNEGSSNYSSSTS
-415 TNSNPLE
+415 SNPLE

-462 KSIIIISASCAAIA
+462 KNIIIISASCAAIA

-547 IFTNPDFSGGKI
+547 IFTNPDFSGSKI

-606 ITHKPSED
+606 ITHKSSED

-720 TMPDVRNKNANEA
+720 TMPDVRNKNANDA